1 MIWLGVLADSFKRTR
16 TFQIELEF
24 ANDGFRG
31 EGNTGVPGAGGGG
44 GGEMATN
51 VTHLWRGR
59 QGLSPARTVGRRV
72 LSPLRDLSSP
82 KTRAVILK
90 QKLAVCFYI

>member
-44 GGEMATN
+44 GGIGNKRNPLMAWTP
-51 VTHLWRGR
+51 GFEP
-59 QGLSPARTVGRRV
+59 SPHGWEASALT
-72 LSPLRDLSSP
+72 
-82 KTRAVILK
+82 A
-90 QKLAVCFYI
+90 A

>member
-44 GGEMATN
+44 GGGNWQQT
-51 VTHLWRGR
+51 
-59 QGLSPARTVGRRV
+59 
-72 LSPLRDLSSP
+72 
-82 KTRAVILK
+82 
-90 QKLAVCFYI
+90 